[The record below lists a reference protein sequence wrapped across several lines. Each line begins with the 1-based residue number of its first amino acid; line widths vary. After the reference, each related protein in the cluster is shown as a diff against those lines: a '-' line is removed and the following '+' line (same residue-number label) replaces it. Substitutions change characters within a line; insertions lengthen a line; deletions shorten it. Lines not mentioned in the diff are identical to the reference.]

1 MSRDKLVRQ
10 YVETINQKDPSAFAE
25 LFSEDAV
32 IHDPFFPEPTRGQP
46 AIRQLI
52 EGVLR
57 AFPDMN
63 WKQVGDVI
71 EAGDRVAFVVG
82 VEGTNDGPLATPG
95 GELKATRRQVSYE
108 AAVFWTLGPD
118 GLITEERSYFDAGAV
133 AAQLGMTG

>member
-1 MSRDKLVRQ
+1 MSRDELVHQ
-10 YVETINQKDPSAFAE
+10 YVESINQEDPSAFVE

-52 EGVLR
+52 ENVLR

-82 VEGTNDGPLATPG
+82 VEGSNNGPLATPG
-95 GELKATRRQVSYE
+95 GELRATGRQVSYE

-118 GLITEERSYFDAGAV
+118 GRITEERSYFDAGAV